1 MNRLEWILG
10 IVLVLLLVVVAA
22 LSLIFWLRPQT
33 NVNLAGPAANTG
45 TVIARQAAVVAPTS
59 VFTGETSLAA
69 YGRAQAA
76 AVAWQPDARLLNAQA
91 SWPQLANSQQLLDG
105 KTTWGFTFY
114 SPAAQEIAVVSV
126 LADDARIVSRAPY
139 QQTGALLN
147 ASGWKLDSQE
157 AIALLLTGGG
167 RQFFNESGVA
177 SLTMMLALD
186 DREGD
191 GRVQWQINL
200 IAPQHGRG
208 LKMRI
213 DATNGEILE
222 NITVP

>member
-22 LSLIFWLRPQT
+22 LSLIFWLRPET
-33 NVNLAGPAANTG
+33 TVNLAGPAANTG

-59 VFTGETSLAA
+59 VYTGETALIA
-69 YGRAQAA
+69 YARAQGAA
-76 AVAWQPDARLLNAQA
+76 AAWQSDARLLNVQA
-91 SWPQLANSQQLLDG
+91 TWPQLANAQELRDG

-114 SPAAQEIAVVSV
+114 SPTAQEIAVISV
-126 LADDARIVSRAPY
+126 VEEAARIVSQGPH
-139 QQTGALLN
+139 QQTAALLN
-147 ASGWKLDSQE
+147 ATGWNLDSDQAITRLLE
-157 AIALLLTGGG
+157 AGGSQFVAETGV
-167 RQFFNESGVA
+167 S
-177 SLTMMLALD
+177 SLTMMLTMD
-186 DREGD
+186 DSEAN
-191 GRVQWQINL
+191 GRMEWQLNL